1 MDIIERLEIDA
12 VECYDDAIK
21 EIESLRA
28 KLAAAEKDAERYRL
42 LRRVTSEPALVELL
56 EYLDNNPDTPEKFDA
71 FIDAAIAKEKE
82 LTRCASNRDGECSHK
97 DCPQN
102 RDGEPLKSG
111 RHCPLDN
118 WDKD

>member
-1 MDIIERLEIDA
+1 MSDVVKKLRKGGQHFTVESTLSIMHTAADEIERLHDLVQKHYSNAINLDA
-12 VECYDDAIK
+12 DLAK
-21 EIESLRA
+21 ANA

-82 LTRCASNRDGECSHK
+82 
-97 DCPQN
+97 
-102 RDGEPLKSG
+102 
-111 RHCPLDN
+111 
-118 WDKD
+118 